1 MLSHLKKKHYTKNM
15 KGRYINPFNDFFIR
29 FLFGSEGN
37 EEICRGF
44 VNSVLQDAGF
54 PPVTKLII
62 KNPFNL
68 KTEIKAKESIT
79 DISRLRSI
87 FGFAW
92 QTHQIGDSYN
102 VR

>member
-1 MLSHLKKKHYTKNM
+1 M

-54 PPVTKLII
+54 PPVTKLNI

-79 DISRLRSI
+79 DISRFALFLHCRAIASDLRYI
-87 FGFAW
+87 
-92 QTHQIGDSYN
+92 
-102 VR
+102 